1 MRPLVL
7 ATLLA
12 IAACDPVAESPL
24 RQVSIES
31 PAALSLSLREVPAR
45 ALRAM
50 GLSYGLSVIRAGRL
64 AERAGLRVGDVV
76 YAVNDQ
82 RIGSLEQFTRIV
94 AARPGQ
100 LGLLV
105 RRGATDYY
113 VPVEMNAEAPLPRLP
128 GKRELPRDTLLR
140 T

>member
-1 MRPLVL
+1 MKPLVL
-7 ATLLA
+7 ALLLA
-12 IAACDPVAESPL
+12 AAACGEVSEAPL

-31 PAALSLSLREVPAR
+31 PEALGLSLREVPPP

-50 GLSYGLSVIRAGRL
+50 GLSYGLTVIRAGRM
-64 AERAGLRVGDVV
+64 AELCGLRVGDVV
-76 YAVNDQ
+76 YAVNDE
-82 RIGSLEQFTRIV
+82 RISSLEQFTRSF
-94 AARPGQ
+94 ARHADR

-113 VPVEMNAEAPLPRLP
+113 VPIEIGRAPSPRRP
-128 GKRELPRDTLLR
+128 GPSPRGTLLR